1 MEFEAILNEI
11 YTFRALFDEKVEDE
25 FGASILANEIEDMIA
40 IGTRLHETEASI
52 NAKLMNVDMELE
64 NIRRMVPI
72 C

>member
-11 YTFRALFDEKVEDE
+11 YTFRALFDENVEDE

-40 IGTRLHETEASI
+40 TGTRLRETEASI
-52 NAKLMNVDMELE
+52 NAKLMNIDMELE

>member
-11 YTFRALFDEKVEDE
+11 YTFRALFDENVEDE

-40 IGTRLHETEASI
+40 TGTRLHETEASI